1 MYVDGRRMYSAGGA
15 SNTPPTMPW
24 HVMRNGP
31 FDEFS
36 QGQADEL
43 AMYNRRLSSV
53 TIKAHYQAGVARHP
67 TVTQVRGPDGPTNK
81 SNPVFRFLGGPSVRC
96 SFSGPG
102 VSRALGACPS
112 LSGFGHLADGNYRV
126 TAYAID
132 ASGHPD
138 PTPVTRRFRVD
149 TVPPTLT
156 VVAPPRV
163 SDGLRKRGLVLQA
176 TCSEACTLTAR
187 MSVAA
192 GDASRLHLAKGRRAM
207 IGSAT
212 LTTGR
217 AGTRSLRVGVTARVA
232 KRLKGKRAPAVTLNV
247 VATDRAGNR
256 SAQRLEL
263 GAP

>member
-1 MYVDGRRMYSAGGA
+1 
-15 SNTPPTMPW
+15 
-24 HVMRNGP
+24 MRKGP
-31 FDEFS
+31 FDVFA
-36 QGQADEL
+36 QGQVDEL
-43 AMYNRRLSSV
+43 AMYDRRLSSA
-53 TIKAHYQAGVARHP
+53 TIKAHYQAGVAGHP
-67 TVTQVRGPDGPTNK
+67 TVTTVRGPDGPTNK
-81 SNPVFRFLGGPSVRC
+81 SNPVFHFLGGPTMRC

-102 VSRALGACPS
+102 VSRALGPCPT
-112 LSGFGHLADGNYRV
+112 LSGFGHLADGAYSV
-126 TAYAID
+126 TVYAID

-138 PTPVTRRFRVD
+138 PTPVTQRFTVD

-163 SDGLRKRGLVLQA
+163 PDGLRKRGLVLQT
-176 TCSEACTLTAR
+176 TCSEACTVTAR

-207 IGSAT
+207 IGSAQ
-212 LTTGR
+212 LSIGR
-217 AGTRSLRVGVTARVA
+217 AGTRSLRVGVTARVS

-263 GAP
+263 TGP